1 MRHGDKINNLG
12 RTASHRRALLAN
24 LTISLIEHKRI
35 TTTLAKAKALR
46 RYAEPLITKSKDN
59 STHSRRV
66 VFSYLQNKE
75 ALTELFGPIAAKI
88 SERPGGYLRV
98 IKLGFRRGDGAET
111 AMIEFVDF
119 NETYNPNA
127 GKIKTAKKTRRG
139 GKKAAV
145 VAGTPETAVVEEVDE
160 TPAVIEEVVTQVE
173 EEVAAP
179 IAEETAPEA
188 VAEVAEET
196 AAEVVAEV
204 EAEAPVAE
212 EAADEVVAEV
222 EAAEAPAAEETADEV
237 VAEAA
242 DETPAAEESAPE
254 AVAEAT
260 EETPAADET
269 PATEEEDKK
278 D

>member
-127 GKIKTAKKTRRG
+127 GKTKTAKKTRRG

-173 EEVAAP
+173 EEVVAAP
-179 IAEETAPEA
+179 VAEETAPE
-188 VAEVAEET
+188 VIAEVAEET

-204 EAEAPVAE
+204 EAAAPVAE
-212 EAADEVVAEV
+212 EAAA
-222 EAAEAPAAEETADEV
+222 EV

-242 DETPAAEESAPE
+242 
-254 AVAEAT
+254 

-269 PATEEEDKK
+269 PATEEEEKK

>member
-12 RTASHRRALLAN
+12 RTASHRRAMLAN
-24 LTISLIEHKRI
+24 MTISLIEHKRI
-35 TTTLAKAKALR
+35 TTTVAKAKALR

-88 SERPGGYLRV
+88 AERPGGYLRV

-127 GKIKTAKKTRRG
+127 GKTKTAKKTRRG
-139 GKKAAV
+139 GKKAAAAEV
-145 VAGTPETAVVEEVDE
+145 VAAPTVVDAPAEVIEEVDEVAVAPVVVEPVIEQVEEVAAPVAEAAVEVAEEAAPEVVAEATEEAPAADE
-160 TPAVIEEVVTQVE
+160 TPAV
-173 EEVAAP
+173 
-179 IAEETAPEA
+179 
-188 VAEVAEET
+188 
-196 AAEVVAEV
+196 
-204 EAEAPVAE
+204 
-212 EAADEVVAEV
+212 
-222 EAAEAPAAEETADEV
+222 
-237 VAEAA
+237 
-242 DETPAAEESAPE
+242 DETPAAEE
-254 AVAEAT
+254 
-260 EETPAADET
+260 EE
-269 PATEEEDKK
+269 KK

>member
-88 SERPGGYLRV
+88 AERPGGYLRV

-119 NETYNPNA
+119 NEVYNPNA
-127 GKIKTAKKTRRG
+127 GKTKTAKRTRRG
-139 GKKAAV
+139 GARKVTAA
-145 VAGTPETAVVEEVDE
+145 PVEEA
-160 TPAVIEEVVTQVE
+160 PVE
-173 EEVAAP
+173 EEVEEVAAAP
-179 IAEETAPEA
+179 VVEEPVVEQVAEVAAPVAEETAPE
-188 VAEVAEET
+188 
-196 AAEVVAEV
+196 VVAE
-204 EAEAPVAE
+204 AAP
-212 EAADEVVAEV
+212 EVV
-222 EAAEAPAAEETADEV
+222 AEAPAAEE
-237 VAEAA
+237 AA
-242 DETPAAEESAPE
+242 
-254 AVAEAT
+254 
-260 EETPAADET
+260 PAADET
-269 PATEEEDKK
+269 PATEEEEKK

>member
-127 GKIKTAKKTRRG
+127 GKTKTAKKTRRG
-139 GKKAAV
+139 GKKAVEAVAAPAV
-145 VAGTPETAVVEEVDE
+145 VDA
-160 TPAVIEEVVTQVE
+160 PAEVIEEV
-173 EEVAAP
+173 EEVAAAP
-179 IAEETAPEA
+179 VAAVEEPVIAQVEEAAAPVVEDA
-188 VAEVAEET
+188 VE
-196 AAEVVAEV
+196 
-204 EAEAPVAE
+204 VAE
-212 EAADEVVAEV
+212 EAAPVAEAAAEEVVAEAT
-222 EAAEAPAAEETADEV
+222 EEAP
-237 VAEAA
+237 AA
-242 DETPAAEESAPE
+242 DETPAAEE
-254 AVAEAT
+254 
-260 EETPAADET
+260 EE
-269 PATEEEDKK
+269 KK